1 MTRFWPCADSAALL
15 FAAALAVQV
24 HGPVHAADS
33 RDPRLPERL
42 TDTGLFEGGRPGAVA
57 AGVRAFSPQYPLWS
71 DGLSKRRWIQLPA
84 GGIVD
89 GSDEHAWKFPAGTR
103 FWKEFSF
110 QGRRVETRVLWKS
123 TGGGWNYGSYAWNE
137 DGTEAVLAP
146 DEGLITSIEVA
157 PGRPHVIPSRGDCA
171 ACHGAPDRG
180 RPLGFNALQLSPDR
194 DPGAIHGEPLQAG
207 MLTLDILLQEGR
219 LHRGTAPIAAAP
231 RIRTGDPSTR
241 AVLGY
246 LAANCSHCHD
256 GSGEIAALAPIIR
269 YPDLLRDG
277 DAVARSLLDAPTSWQ
292 LPGVEHGSTVLVE
305 PGSPERSALLA
316 RMKSRAPSSQMPPLG
331 TVLRDKE
338 AVDAVARWIGARPLR
353 SH

>member
-1 MTRFWPCADSAALL
+1 MTRFLPCAGSAALL
-15 FAAALAVQV
+15 FAATLAVQV
-24 HGPVHAADS
+24 RGPVHAADS

-42 TDTGLFEGGRPGAVA
+42 TDTGLFDGDRAGVVA
-57 AGVRAFSPQYPLWS
+57 RGVRAFSPQYPLWS

-84 GGIVD
+84 GGVVD
-89 GSDEHAWKFPAGTR
+89 GSNEHAWTFPAGTR
-103 FWKEFSF
+103 LWKEFSF
-110 QGRRVETRVLWKS
+110 QGRKVETRVLWKG
-123 TGGGWNYGSYAWNE
+123 TTGWNYGSYAWND

-146 DEGLITSIEVA
+146 EEGLITRIEVA
-157 PGRPHVIPSRGDCA
+157 PGRRHVIPSRADCA
-171 ACHGAPDRG
+171 ACHGSPDRG
-180 RPLGFNALQLSPDR
+180 RPLGFNALQLSADR
-194 DPGAIHGEPLQAG
+194 DPGAIHGEPLQEG
-207 MLTLDILLQEGR
+207 MQTLDVLLKEGW
-219 LHRGTAPIAAAP
+219 LHGGTETAAAAP
-231 RIRTGDPSTR
+231 RIRTQDPSTR

-256 GSGEIAALAPIIR
+256 GSGEIAALAPVIR
-269 YPDLLRDG
+269 YPDLLQDG

-331 TVLRDKE
+331 TVLRDGQ
-338 AVDAVARWIGARPLR
+338 AIDAVARWIAERPLP

>member
-1 MTRFWPCADSAALL
+1 MTRFWSCAGSAALL
-15 FAAALAVQV
+15 SAAAVAVQV
-24 HGPVHAADS
+24 HGPVHAANS

-42 TDTGLFEGGRPGAVA
+42 TDAGLFEGDRPGVVA
-57 AGVRAFSPQYPLWS
+57 RGVRAFSPQYPLWS
-71 DGLSKRRWIQLPA
+71 DGLSKRRWIQLPD
-84 GGIVD
+84 GGVID
-89 GSDEHAWKFPAGTR
+89 GSDEHAWKFPVGAR

-110 QGRRVETRVLWKS
+110 QGRKVETRVLWKGT
-123 TGGGWNYGSYAWNE
+123 TGWSYGSYAWND

-146 DEGLITSIEVA
+146 EEGLITPIEIA
-157 PGRPHVIPSRGDCA
+157 PGRRHVIPSRADCA
-171 ACHGAPDRG
+171 ACHGSQDRR

-194 DPGAIHGEPLQAG
+194 DPGAIHGEPLQEG
-207 MLTLDILLQEGR
+207 MLTLDVLRKEGLLQEEAAR
-219 LHRGTAPIAAAP
+219 AAAAP
-231 RIRTGDPSTR
+231 RIRTQNPSTR

-256 GSGEIAALAPIIR
+256 GSGEIAALAPVIR

-331 TVLRDKE
+331 TVLRDGQ
-338 AVDAVARWIGARPLR
+338 AVDGVGRWIAALPAHAR
-353 SH
+353 